1 MQNQRSRIYGGF
13 IILWVFCAIVLGI
26 QAGMAGASIPERSLS
41 LESGAGLTIDDSMY
55 FVPGITDQTDP
66 LSVLIY
72 REAKGKRKLEPRA
85 DCSEWQVIYRWAL
98 MAC

>member
-1 MQNQRSRIYGGF
+1 MQARMDPVSVPDGSAA
-13 IILWVFCAIVLGI
+13 LSP
-26 QAGMAGASIPERSLS
+26 GADLS
-41 LESGAGLTIDDSMY
+41 NETSVYS
-55 FVPGITDQTDP
+55 VPGITEQAEP
-66 LSVLIY
+66 VSVLIY

>member
-1 MQNQRSRIYGGF
+1 MYNQRSRIYGGF
-13 IILWVFCAIVLGI
+13 VVLWVLCAIVLGI
-26 QAGMAGASIPERSLS
+26 QSEMAGASVPDRSVS
-41 LESGAGLTIDDSMY
+41 VESCAGLSVETSIYSM
-55 FVPGITDQTDP
+55 PGIADPSDP

-98 MAC
+98 TPC

>member
-1 MQNQRSRIYGGF
+1 MHNQRSRIYGGF
-13 IILWVFCAIVLGI
+13 LVLWVLCAVVLGI
-26 QAGMAGASIPERSLS
+26 QAGMAGASVPDRSAS
-41 LESGAGLTIDDSMY
+41 LESCAGLSIEHSTYS
-55 FVPGITDQTDP
+55 VPGITEQADP

>member
-1 MQNQRSRIYGGF
+1 MLNQRSKIYGGF
-13 IILWVFCAIVLGI
+13 IFLWVLCAVVLGI
-26 QAGMAGASIPERSLS
+26 QAGMAGASRHDRSVVRESCEGLS
-41 LESGAGLTIDDSMY
+41 VETSMY
-55 FVPGITDQTDP
+55 SVPGMAEQSDP

>member
-1 MQNQRSRIYGGF
+1 MHNQRSRIYGGF
-13 IILWVFCAIVLGI
+13 IVLWVLCAVALGI
-26 QAGMAGASIPERSLS
+26 QAGMAGVSVPDRSVLRDSHTGLS
-41 LESGAGLTIDDSMY
+41 VEISYHSVSEFA
-55 FVPGITDQTDP
+55 DQADP

>member
-13 IILWVFCAIVLGI
+13 IVLWVLCAVVLGI
-26 QAGMAGASIPERSLS
+26 QAGMAGASVPNPSALWNSHADLS
-41 LESGAGLTIDDSMY
+41 IETSMY
-55 FVPGITDQTDP
+55 SVPDIAEHADP

>member
-1 MQNQRSRIYGGF
+1 MQSQRSKIYGGF
-13 IILWVFCAIVLGI
+13 VVLWVLCAIVLGI
-26 QAGMAGASIPERSLS
+26 QSGMAGTPVPDRSVS
-41 LESGAGLTIDDSMY
+41 LESGEGSSLETSVYSM
-55 FVPGITDQTDP
+55 PGIVEQADP

>member
-1 MQNQRSRIYGGF
+1 MHNQRSRIYGGF
-13 IILWVFCAIVLGI
+13 LVLWVLCAVVLGI
-26 QAGMAGASIPERSLS
+26 QAGMAGASMPDRSILPDSHTGLS
-41 LESGAGLTIDDSMY
+41 IDTSIY
-55 FVPGITDQTDP
+55 FVPGNAEQADP
-66 LSVLIY
+66 FSVLIY